1 MNKIDGKKRRRKL
14 KAYMEGLIVEEKRAR
29 RGKKRCISPI
39 NTENCSGEKCR
50 RH

>member
-1 MNKIDGKKRRRKL
+1 MNKIERTRKV

-29 RGKKRCISPI
+29 RRKKGWVIPI